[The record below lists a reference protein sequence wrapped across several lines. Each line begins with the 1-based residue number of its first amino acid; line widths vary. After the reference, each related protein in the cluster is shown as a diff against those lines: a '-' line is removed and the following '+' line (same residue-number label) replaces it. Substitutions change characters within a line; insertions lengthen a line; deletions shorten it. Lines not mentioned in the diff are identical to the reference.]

1 MADAEPEDAII
12 GEIAHSDPDS
22 DTQDNVKQQG
32 FIGKSTPGTKEGK
45 APDLLSEALSKMDEP
60 GQEDEINFSAAA
72 GETDANTDGAAGSGL
87 LEDDHDDKQVSE
99 TAIPEAEPGDGFPVV
114 GDQNQM
120 LIADSTSSNDNG
132 LIDGSI
138 ESQADCLTGQIDSES
153 SKIDTDSSA
162 LSGDHDSAMSSS
174 SNNVLSDIAA
184 SSLLG
189 SIATMIDSGSD
200 CSLTENSKNKDALN
214 ILETASASAVG
225 TTPTSGIALTTASSA
240 VAAPAANP
248 ISLNLARSA
257 QNTSL
262 LVNGNSLLTGSATSN
277 IGLGTSLLNTPGLI
291 QAISQQ
297 QTAPITSVPTLRVA
311 PSTPS
316 PVTITVRTPPG
327 TGALSQTLISNI
339 VNTPEVQALLAKN
352 PGQPIT
358 IVRVPD
364 APATVTTQ
372 SSKPAPAPPPASSSS
387 PAKAPSLITVP
398 ASTTAPVSAPILS
411 PSPKQGS
418 TIPMMKVVTNATNK
432 QQTPVRTFP
441 PGTILS
447 NRLPSNSTPT
457 STKTT
462 VSPTSTLV
470 KSSPSPKPTIVLG
483 VKKKVGR
490 GGGKAAAKG
499 MAPAVPSS
507 QDLHLM
513 RQKRP
518 ANCKTRSGRVSRP
531 PLYRIKEYKTMSNE
545 EMGDQPGSSDG
556 EYSDYDDGE
565 NAASALSF
573 YDQKRRYKCQNCE
586 KRYIGRGGLARH
598 YRDNRTHGDP
608 DSVFAKTEDEDRQ
621 MEMETDEKQS
631 DKETKEETPKE
642 EMPKEETPN
651 EAAETP
657 SEAAEKSNGNQ
668 SPSPKA
674 EDDEPS
680 SSEQTSKENTQAE
693 PERPKPAIITYH
705 YPYKPRGRGRGRP
718 PGSGRKVVDP
728 SGDAPVITSN
738 SKDVPPKAEA
748 STSKFFD
755 PKTPLDDDLIKVTLP
770 MLSKVI
776 TPWEYIVAR
785 AQQTTTKDAI
795 FPTILKSLKEMH
807 LEARKMAASCLE
819 RVPVFPVKD
828 HSVKGN
834 ASQEI
839 LIEDDAMAKVLG
851 VETGRYRFK
860 GPSDDAL
867 PKTVRLLKKQEAL
880 SKDKEQKQ
888 PKVAKSVGEAL
899 QRKRRMASSPKS
911 EPPSKKTPG
920 TISILSPRS
929 SYSRLTTPSSF
940 PAKRVHTIG
949 TIASIADVPNA
960 NTTAKPAAEKRPIP
974 PLGPI
979 SSASKG
985 LESNTK
991 AFESSPTAKTTSV
1004 TTALPPLKPI
1014 RTKPTNTQSTS
1025 SQESKTTTSSATT
1038 TTTTPSSEQSI
1049 TAIEDDTAKE
1059 SSSLSSDS
1067 QLLTSTQDSTDVN
1080 NPAKAQE
1087 AEAANESGPS
1097 LMESGESPSEDLV
1110 EQTTVLP
1117 EGTTIMQLEDGTFLL
1132 QKPDGTAMQIQTPE
1146 GMTIETVQALLSME
1160 GGAIETVEEPSPQYI
1175 LDDGSC
1181 VQLPAGMSLDMAVE
1195 MGLINQSSD

>member
-1 MADAEPEDAII
+1 MADAEDAII
-12 GEIAHSDPDS
+12 GEITHSDPDS

-45 APDLLSEALSKMDEP
+45 TPDLLSEALSKMDES

-72 GETDANTDGAAGSGL
+72 GETDANTDGAAASGL
-87 LEDDHDDKQVSE
+87 LELEEDDHDDKQVSE
-99 TAIPEAEPGDGFPVV
+99 TVIPEAEPGDGFPVV

-153 SKIDTDSSA
+153 SKIDTESSA

-225 TTPTSGIALTTASSA
+225 TTPTSV

-262 LVNGNSLLTGSATSN
+262 LVNGNSLLTGSASSN

-372 SSKPAPAPPPASSSS
+372 SSKPTPAPAPLPASSST
-387 PAKAPSLITVP
+387 PAKAPALIKVP
-398 ASTTAPVSAPILS
+398 VSTTAPVSAPILS
-411 PSPKQGS
+411 TSQKQGS

-457 STKTT
+457 TTKTT
-462 VSPTSTLV
+462 FSPTSTSV
-470 KSSPSPKPTIVLG
+470 KSSPSPKPAIVLG

-565 NAASALSF
+565 NATSTLSF

-598 YRDNRTHGDP
+598 YRDNQTHGDP
-608 DSVFAKTEDEDRQ
+608 DAVFAKTEDEDPQ

-631 DKETKEETPKE
+631 DKETKEETP
-642 EMPKEETPN
+642 N

-657 SEAAEKSNGNQ
+657 SEAAETNEAAESPSEAAEKPNGNQ
-668 SPSPKA
+668 SPSPKP
-674 EDDEPS
+674 EDDKPS
-680 SSEQTSKENTQAE
+680 SSEETSQENKQAEPE

-718 PGSGRKVVDP
+718 PGSGRKVVDQ
-728 SGDAPVITSN
+728 SGDASVITSN
-738 SKDVPPKAEA
+738 SKDVPKAEA

-860 GPSDDAL
+860 DPSDDAL

-888 PKVAKSVGEAL
+888 PKAAKSVGEAL
-899 QRKRRMASSPKS
+899 QRKRRMASSPKN

-960 NTTAKPAAEKRPIP
+960 NATAKPAAEKRPIP

-1025 SQESKTTTSSATT
+1025 SQESNTTTSSATATT

-1059 SSSLSSDS
+1059 SSSISSDS
-1067 QLLTSTQDSTDVN
+1067 KLLTSTQDSTDN

-1087 AEAANESGPS
+1087 AETSNESGPP
-1097 LMESGESPSEDLV
+1097 LMETGDTPSEDLV

-1195 MGLINQSSD
+1195 MGLINQSAD